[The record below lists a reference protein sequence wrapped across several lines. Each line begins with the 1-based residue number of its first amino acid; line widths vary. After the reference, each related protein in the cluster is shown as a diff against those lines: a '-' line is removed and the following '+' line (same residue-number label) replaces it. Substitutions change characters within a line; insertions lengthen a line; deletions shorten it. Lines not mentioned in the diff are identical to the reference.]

1 MGIGEFVYDLFGD
14 SGEWGLLL
22 CIFLIFLLDAFL
34 FPTLPELFFVIA
46 YMGGQEYGGGLIFD
60 CGLLAMAVA
69 AEIVGIF
76 SLYYVVKHVR
86 VPKKIEKLINV
97 YTKFLLLG
105 DERLLLLNRIA
116 PMIPFAGAFIAIS
129 KWSPYKSAAYIIIGC
144 IVKFGFIMLLA
155 DFFYTWFGSS
165 QAELFTIIMIFA
177 VIGIS
182 VAASFIVKK
191 RKGLD
196 AESESEPPTN

>member
-1 MGIGEFVYDLFGD
+1 MGIGEFVYDLFGG

-46 YMGGQEYGGGLIFD
+46 YMGGQEYGGGLAFD
-60 CGLLAMAVA
+60 GALLLMAIL
-69 AEIVGIF
+69 AELVGIF

-86 VPKKIEKLINV
+86 VPRKIEKLINM

-129 KWSPYKSAAYIIIGC
+129 KWSPYKSAAYIVIGC
-144 IVKFGFIMLLA
+144 VVKYGFIMLLA
-155 DFFYTWFGSS
+155 DFFYSFFGSS

-182 VAASFIVKK
+182 VAASVVVKK
-191 RKGLD
+191 RKGLNED
-196 AESESEPPTN
+196 TQEPPTN

>member
-1 MGIGEFVYDLFGD
+1 MGIGEFVYDLFGG

-46 YMGGQEYGGGLIFD
+46 YMGGQEYGGGLAFD
-60 CGLLAMAVA
+60 GALLLMAIL
-69 AEIVGIF
+69 AELVGIF

-86 VPKKIEKLINV
+86 VPRKIEKLINM

-129 KWSPYKSAAYIIIGC
+129 KWSPYKSAAYIVIGC
-144 IVKFGFIMLLA
+144 VVKYGFIMLLA
-155 DFFYTWFGSS
+155 DFFYSFFGSS
-165 QAELFTIIMIFA
+165 EAELFTIIMIFA

-182 VAASFIVKK
+182 MATSVIVKK

-196 AESESEPPTN
+196 GDAERPPIN

>member
-1 MGIGEFVYDLFGD
+1 MGIGDFVYDLFG
-14 SGEWGLLL
+14 SNGEWGLIL
-22 CIFLIFLLDAFL
+22 CIFIIFLLDAFL

-46 YMGGQEYGGGLIFD
+46 YMGGQEYGGGLAFD
-60 CGLLAMAVA
+60 ACLLLAAIA
-69 AEIVGIF
+69 AELVGIF

-86 VPKKIEKLINV
+86 VPKKIEKLLNM

-105 DERLLLLNRIA
+105 DERLLLLNRVA

-129 KWSPYKSAAYIIIGC
+129 RWNPYKSAAYIVIGC
-144 IVKFGFIMLLA
+144 VAKFGVIMLLA
-155 DFFYTWFGSS
+155 DFFYSFFGSS

-182 VAASFIVKK
+182 VAASVIVKK
-191 RKGLD
+191 RKGLTD
-196 AESESEPPTN
+196 DGDQKDIN

>member
-1 MGIGEFVYDLFGD
+1 MGIGEFVYDLFGG

-46 YMGGQEYGGGLIFD
+46 YMGGQEYGGGLAFD
-60 CGLLAMAVA
+60 GALLLMAIL
-69 AEIVGIF
+69 AELVGIF
-76 SLYYVVKHVR
+76 TLYYVVKHVR
-86 VPKKIEKLINV
+86 VPKKIEKLINM

-129 KWSPYKSAAYIIIGC
+129 KWNPYKSAAYIVIGC
-144 IVKFGFIMLLA
+144 VVKYGFIMLLA
-155 DFFYTWFGSS
+155 DFFYSFFGSS

-182 VAASFIVKK
+182 VAASVIVKK

-196 AESESEPPTN
+196 GDAQEPPSN